1 MDYYG
6 WWTKMS
12 KRPVTDALDNI
23 QNNFSQS
30 MNQYLR
36 GKYGLISNP
45 VGHIIFMA
53 FIGSAGYLLTSV
65 VLGSTNQEFDKGE

>member
-1 MDYYG
+1 MDCYG
-6 WWTKMS
+6 WWTEMS

-23 QNNFSQS
+23 QTNISQS
-30 MNQYLR
+30 MNQYLH

-53 FIGSAGYLLTSV
+53 IIGSTGYLLTSV
-65 VLGSTNQEFDKGE
+65 VLGSINQEFDKGA